1 MRATA
6 LLASFAV
13 MSLFTT
19 SAAAA
24 NEPSATALQAL
35 DQQTRPLERIHSVVI
50 AYDGEIIQEIHQGG
64 PGVAS
69 PTNIKSLSK
78 TVLAAITGAAIE
90 ADIIE
95 SVDQPMVALFG
106 EHLPSD
112 TDPKVSEITVAHL
125 LAQQA
130 GLERTSGSNYG
141 AWVASDNWV
150 NDAIT
155 RPFVDEPGGKMLY
168 STGTSHL
175 LSAALTHASGETT
188 HSLAQRLLGDP
199 LNITIRPWLRDP
211 QGIYFG
217 GNDMQL
223 SPRALI
229 EVGELYRNDGLV
241 IDDAG
246 NEQRVLPEGWVE
258 TSWQPRGTSRWTGDG
273 YGFGWFITQ
282 LADED
287 VYYGRGYGGQ
297 ALFVIPEQEMTIVIT
312 SDPAPPSPGG
322 QFQQRLN
329 ALVEGLLS
337 SNAQSLSQ

>member
-1 MRATA
+1 MRSRL
-6 LLASFAV
+6 LLASTVCA
-13 MSLFTT
+13 MLSAA
-19 SAAAA
+19 SAAASA
-24 NEPSATALQAL
+24 PSASSLASLESDTAELN
-35 DQQTRPLERIHSVVI
+35 RVHSVVI
-50 AYDGEIIQEIHQGG
+50 AYDGEIIHEIHQGG

-69 PTNIKSLSK
+69 PANIKSLSK

-95 SVDQPMVALFG
+95 SVDQPMVDLFG
-106 EHLPSD
+106 EHLPSGI
-112 TDPKVSEITVAHL
+112 DPKVSEITVAHL

-155 RPFVDEPGGKMLY
+155 RPFVDEPGGQMLY

-229 EVGELYRNDGLV
+229 EVGELYRNDGLF

-246 NEQRVLPEGWVE
+246 NEQRVLPDGWVE
-258 TSWQPRGTSRWTGDG
+258 ASWQPRGTSRWTGDG

-282 LADED
+282 LAGED

-297 ALFVIPEQEMTIVIT
+297 ALFVIPEREMTVVIT
-312 SDPAPPSPGG
+312 SDPTPPSPGG

-329 ALVEGLLS
+329 GLVEGLLS
-337 SNAQSLSQ
+337 SNAP

>member
-6 LLASFAV
+6 LLISFAV

-19 SAAAA
+19 A
-24 NEPSATALQAL
+24 NAVANKPSANTLQTL
-35 DQQTRPLERIHSVVI
+35 NQQTRQLERVHSVVV
-50 AYDGEIIQEIHQGG
+50 AHEGEIIHEHHQGG

-69 PTNIKSLSK
+69 PANIKSLSK

-90 ADIIE
+90 AGVIE
-95 SVDQPMVALFG
+95 SAQQRLVALLG
-106 EHLPSD
+106 DQVPNG
-112 TDPKVSEITVAHL
+112 TDPRVDEITVAHL
-125 LAQQA
+125 LALQA

-141 AWVASDNWV
+141 AWVASANWV

-155 RPFVDEPGGKMLY
+155 RPFVDEPGGRMLY
-168 STGTSHL
+168 STGSSHL
-175 LSAALTHASGETT
+175 LSAALTRASGETT
-188 HSLAQRLLGDP
+188 HALAQRLLGDP

-229 EVGELYRNDGLV
+229 EIGELYRNDGV
-241 IDDAG
+241 VDEGTEAR
-246 NEQRVLPEGWVE
+246 QRVLPEGWVE
-258 TSWQPRGTSRWTGDG
+258 ASWQARGTSQWTGDG
-273 YGFGWFITQ
+273 YGYGWFITQ
-282 LADED
+282 LAGED

-297 ALFVIPEQEMTIVIT
+297 ALYVIPERAMTVAIT
-312 SDPAPPSPGG
+312 SDPNPPSPGG

-329 ALVEGLLS
+329 RLVEGLLEES
-337 SNAQSLSQ
+337 AE

>member
-1 MRATA
+1 MLSA
-6 LLASFAV
+6 ASA
-13 MSLFTT
+13 
-19 SAAAA
+19 SAAA
-24 NEPSATALQAL
+24 PSATSLAS
-35 DQQTRPLERIHSVVI
+35 LESDTAELNRVHSVVI
-50 AYDGEIIQEIHQGG
+50 AYDGEIIHEIHQGG

-69 PTNIKSLSK
+69 PANIKSLSK

-106 EHLPSD
+106 EHLPSG
-112 TDPKVSEITVAHL
+112 TDPKVNEITIAHL

-188 HSLAQRLLGDP
+188 HTLAQLLLGDP

-258 TSWQPRGTSRWTGDG
+258 ASWQPRGTSRWTGDG

-282 LADED
+282 LAGED

-297 ALFVIPEQEMTIVIT
+297 ALFVIPEREMTVVIT
-312 SDPAPPSPGG
+312 SDPTPPSPGG

-329 ALVEGLLS
+329 GLLEGLLS
-337 SNAQSLSQ
+337 SNAP

>member
-1 MRATA
+1 MRSLLLLVSTA
-6 LLASFAV
+6 CAMLSAASA
-13 MSLFTT
+13 
-19 SAAAA
+19 SAAA
-24 NEPSATALQAL
+24 PSATSLAS
-35 DQQTRPLERIHSVVI
+35 LESDTAELNRVHSVVI
-50 AYDGEIIQEIHQGG
+50 AYDGEIIHEIHQGG

-69 PTNIKSLSK
+69 PANIKSLSK

-106 EHLPSD
+106 EHLPSG
-112 TDPKVSEITVAHL
+112 TDPKVNEITIAHL

-188 HSLAQRLLGDP
+188 HTLAQLLLGDP

-258 TSWQPRGTSRWTGDG
+258 ASWQPRGTSRWTGDG

-282 LADED
+282 LAGED

-297 ALFVIPEQEMTIVIT
+297 ALFVIPEREMTVVIT
-312 SDPAPPSPGG
+312 SDPTPPSPGG

-329 ALVEGLLS
+329 GLLEGLLS
-337 SNAQSLSQ
+337 SNAP